1 VVPLGIDPD
10 PFSKATPLLE
20 AQEIPTLLFMGRLR
34 YYKGLDY
41 LLEALTE
48 VKARLIVGGN
58 GPMRT
63 VWERK
68 SRELKLTNRVV
79 FLGDVSNDDL
89 PRLYASADIF
99 VLPATMRSEA
109 FGTVL
114 LEAMA
119 AGLPCVTTE
128 LGTGTSYV
136 VQDGITGLIV
146 PPKDSKALSEA
157 LNRFIDKEELR
168 KRFGNEG
175 KRRVRENF
183 TLNQMVTRIENIY
196 QNVLQNERI

>member
-10 PFSKATPLLE
+10 PFTNATPLLE
-20 AQEIPTLLFMGRLR
+20 SSDLPTILFIGRLR
-34 YYKGLDY
+34 YYKGLEY
-41 LLEALTE
+41 LLEALKE
-48 VKARLIVGGN
+48 IKARLIVGGN
-58 GPMRT
+58 GPMRS

-68 SRELKLTNRVV
+68 MRELGLSNRVI
-79 FLGDVSNDDL
+79 FLGDIGKDDL

-136 VQDGITGLIV
+136 VQDGINGLIV
-146 PPKDSKALSEA
+146 PPKNSQALSGA
-157 LNRFIDKEELR
+157 INYLIANEEIR
-168 KRFGNEG
+168 IGYGSAG
-175 KRRVRENF
+175 KQRVRQNF
-183 TLNQMVTRIENIY
+183 TLNQMVTRVEEIY
-196 QNVLQNERI
+196 QIVLQTERI